1 MNSVAMTLAGRRL
14 IARVMDRAAHRL
26 NVIACVALGWMVA
39 TAHVGTNQ
47 VVFEGRAGG
56 YPVRVMINPPG
67 VVPAQVPI
75 MVRVLEGTP
84 TRVTVRAAQWN
95 VGTKGAPPAEQAA
108 VVPGDPGVWAHDLW
122 IMTAS
127 TYSVYVAVDGPAGNG
142 ALVVPLQTSATR
154 TLGMTQGMTAILAVL
169 GVLLIV
175 GLLTI
180 VGAATR
186 EGSLPAGEQPSV
198 ARRRSARIAT
208 AATAAILGLAL
219 FGGSKWWQAEERD
232 YKRRMFKP
240 IPMDASVKTVDADR
254 VLTIAITDSVWRSNR
269 GTPIM
274 PDHGKLMHLF
284 LIRADDA
291 SSIAHLHPLR
301 VHPDSFV
308 TRIPALP
315 EGRYLLFGDLL
326 FQSGSQRTLVDT
338 IDLPVAPVVVGESN
352 ARTANSSLG
361 VPAFDGDDAWRTV
374 VPVALG
380 AASPLA
386 SGGSITLAADV
397 SAGALRAGR
406 DLRLLVNVRDAN
418 GNASTLEPYMGM
430 GGHAMVLRRDGGVF
444 MHLHP
449 TGTASMTAQAQLMRR
464 ERGDTAMLDSTAIAQ
479 AMAVAEAA
487 SIGGDAHAGM
497 QMTAPTITAPLAF
510 PFAFPSGGAYRVFV
524 QVKRNGVVETAAFD
538 VTVVEAKSIA
548 N

>member
-1 MNSVAMTLAGRRL
+1 MSEFVRVNPAPRVVARAL
-14 IARVMDRAAHRL
+14 DRIAHRL
-26 NVIACVALGWMVA
+26 NIVACVALGWLVA

-47 VVFEGRAGG
+47 VVFEGLAGG

-75 MVRVLEGTP
+75 MVRVLQGTP

-95 VGTKGAPPAEQAA
+95 VGTKGAPPAEEAA
-108 VVPGDPGVWAHDLW
+108 VVPGDAGVWAHNLW
-122 IMTAS
+122 IMMAS
-127 TYSVYVAVDGPAGNG
+127 TYAVYVAVEGPAGSG

-154 TLGMTQGMTAILAVL
+154 TLGMTQGMTAILVVL
-169 GVLLIV
+169 GGLLIA

-186 EGSLPAGEQPSV
+186 EASLPAGEQPSV
-198 ARRRSARIAT
+198 ARRKSARVAM
-208 AATAAILGLAL
+208 ASTAAILGLAL

-240 IPMDASVKTVDADR
+240 IPMDASVKTVDGDR
-254 VLTIAITDSVWRSNR
+254 VLTIVITDSLWRSNR
-269 GTPIM
+269 STPIM

-291 SSIAHLHPLR
+291 NSIAHLHPLR

-338 IDLPVAPVVVGESN
+338 IDMPVAPVVAGETSSHAAIAN
-352 ARTANSSLG
+352 AG
-361 VPAFDGDDAWRTV
+361 VPAFDSDDAWRTV
-374 VPVALG
+374 VPVAIG
-380 AASPLA
+380 SASPLA
-386 SGGSITLAADV
+386 SGGSITLATDAA
-397 SAGALRAGR
+397 AGVLRAGR
-406 DLRLLVNVRDAN
+406 DLRMNVTVRD
-418 GNASTLEPYMGM
+418 GDGGPSSLEPYMGM

-449 TGTASMTAQAQLMRR
+449 MGTASMTAQAQLMRR
-464 ERGDTAMLDSTAIAQ
+464 ERGDTATLDSTEIAQ
-479 AMAVAEAA
+479 AISVAEA
-487 SIGGDAHAGM
+487 SGTEHAGM
-497 QMTAPTITAPLAF
+497 EMPSAAGATSLAF
-510 PFAFPSGGAYRVFV
+510 PFAFPSAGAYRVFV
-524 QVKRNGVVETAAFD
+524 QVKRKGVVETAAFD
-538 VTVVEAKSIA
+538 VTVSETQLTAK
-548 N
+548 